1 MPDFPQISVLESVS
15 KRRGEIN
22 PSTHHSTHPRG
33 EFVHGDRIARD
44 GASIRQRHDVMT
56 QRVTRP
62 NSDATGPFGP
72 VLGQVLR
79 AKEKGE
85 FEMR

>member
-1 MPDFPQISVLESVS
+1 M
-15 KRRGEIN
+15 
-22 PSTHHSTHPRG
+22 
-33 EFVHGDRIARD
+33 HGDRIARD